1 MREYAALNAAVDR
14 VDEDAAVGFDV
25 FVGGKG
31 GLLLTDEVV
40 VGAGN
45 GVFVDDEA
53 ARGTTV
59 FCFLG
64 VGVTIL
70 VAAHDALRATDF
82 SCCSDSFGTDGGG
95 GGGGG

>member
-1 MREYAALNAAVDR
+1 MREYAALNAAVER
-14 VDEDAAVGFDV
+14 VDEDAVARFVV

-40 VGAGN
+40 TGADN

-53 ARGTTV
+53 ARGAIV

-70 VAAHDALRATDF
+70 VAAHDVLRATDF
-82 SCCSDSFGTDGGG
+82 SCCSNSFGTDGGG
-95 GGGGG
+95 GGG